1 MKCQTSLGAVWRRGE
16 WRVKIMIFKEEIQ
29 EIRNANTSR
38 EENLD
43 ENHAFMIN
51 DHIFGSIVG
60 TMRK

>member
-1 MKCQTSLGAVWRRGE
+1 
-16 WRVKIMIFKEEIQ
+16 MIFKEEIQ